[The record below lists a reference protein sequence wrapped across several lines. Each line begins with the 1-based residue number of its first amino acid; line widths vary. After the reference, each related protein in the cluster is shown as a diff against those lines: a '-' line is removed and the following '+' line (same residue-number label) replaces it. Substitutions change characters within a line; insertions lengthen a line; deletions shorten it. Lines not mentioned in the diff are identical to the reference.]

1 MQNGHSPVSYGTFR
15 FVEEDLSIPASER
28 SFFASPAKKEVRDI
42 RLPLYDY
49 RSDHNITKGPAGLDT
64 CGFTVANH
72 KSALTGEDFL
82 GHQVEDVYLK
92 ECEELVKRLTGAK
105 AAVVNNVA
113 LRRKLATEQLDKR
126 FYYKRG
132 HPMDVALGQAPRDK
146 PLGM

>member
-1 MQNGHSPVSYGTFR
+1 MQKEHSPISYGTFR

-28 SFFASPAKKEVRDI
+28 SFFATPAKKEVKDI

-49 RSDHNITKGPAGLDT
+49 RSDYNITKGPAGLDAH
-64 CGFTVANH
+64 GFTVVNH

-82 GHQVEDVYLK
+82 GPQVEDIYLK
-92 ECEELVKRLTGAK
+92 ECEELVKQLTGAK
-105 AAVVNNVA
+105 ATVVNNVA
-113 LRRKLATEQLDKR
+113 LRRKLATEQMDKG

-132 HPMDVALGQAPRDK
+132 HPMDVVLGQSPRDK